1 MKSIETSK
9 AFLAAA
15 TVASGVLLV
24 APASA
29 ADVSFTPPASPPY
42 LWSSPS
48 NWSSG
53 ALPGSGDAVLLNDAA
68 LATSPVVVP
77 AGTSASVASVTL
89 GSASSGQSGYNLLEI
104 ANGATLTTT
113 DGSVGL
119 TFGGATGVVTNF
131 GTFSGR
137 FRLGSQ
143 SNSSTAN
150 GTLAQ
155 FDNFGTASVSAFW
168 MGLGNTTSRTP
179 GTPSIFYNHAGA
191 TFGMTGGGYMS
202 RDGGESIFIN
212 EGTMSSSAI
221 LYMGLGKEKSEL
233 RIQGNGTF
241 TANNEIRQGH
251 GYAST
256 SYVILTD
263 NGNITGTGAINVGHG
278 NGSKATGYLILS
290 NNASI
295 VKSAGRIN
303 LGTYTAGAIGHL
315 QMNDSSSISL
325 NDYIII
331 GEKNSATGT
340 VEMAGNSIIQGKSV
354 LIANGTNST
363 GVVSMAG
370 NSRFSLTSLC
380 LGGTFTGNGDNSQAT
395 MSLTDSAE
403 ARIEGA
409 IYVGLRPGSC
419 GTLSLAGNSSMS
431 VLTNLYVGYHSGAT
445 GTVSVAGNATL
456 AATNVCVG
464 RPSSVGLVTIADTA
478 TLFATNIDIV
488 SSGAAR
494 GTVEV
499 CGDAVITNL
508 FTINVGN
515 DSSKCDAT
523 LAMRGGSVFFDID
536 PENPDYVKNG
546 WFNPIRLNPRRTEVC
561 GRIRGWGKI
570 AFSDP
575 VTFVANAAQRPNGL
589 THHGQV
595 IADGEGQ
602 ARDLDFSRF
611 GALNFSSTDAN
622 PSGTNGW
629 FAVNKGRLR
638 LPRSWPRKTNSAFCV
653 GDCYSLDYSQVANNA
668 VASNRLANTFSA
680 TFTGAG
686 TGNYI
691 FADLYATDRD
701 DIPAGLDAI
710 RPDRVISVWRIGLF
724 DDGPDADE
732 PENPSSFTSAD
743 LRFRIPGD
751 EVAGAEKLYVAYHD
765 GTANGKWTTIGR
777 LANPDPKWPVVPAHV
792 DAPSSADWNLGWF
805 AVIDRS
811 TPFSTT
817 IYVR

>member
-53 ALPGSGDAVLLNDAA
+53 ALPGSGDAVILNDAA

-113 DGSVGL
+113 DNNTGL
-119 TFGGATGVVTNF
+119 IVGGATGVVTNY
-131 GTFSGR
+131 GTFTGR
-137 FRLGSQ
+137 FRLGPLSA
-143 SNSSTAN
+143 SGIVN
-150 GTLAQ
+150 GTLAR
-155 FDNFGTASVSAFW
+155 FDNFGTVSASAFW
-168 MGLGNTTSRTP
+168 MGLGNSKSNTD
-179 GTPSIFYNHAGA
+179 GTPSVFYNHAGA
-191 TFGMTGGGYMS
+191 TFGLSGGGYMS
-202 RDGGESIFIN
+202 RDGGDSTFIN
-212 EGTMSSSAI
+212 EGTMSSSAT
-221 LYMGLGKEKSEL
+221 LYMGLGKGRSEL

-241 TANNEIRQGH
+241 TANNEIRLGH

-256 SYVILTD
+256 SYIILAD
-263 NGNITGTGAINVGHG
+263 SGSITGTGAINVGHG
-278 NGSKATGYLILS
+278 NSTKNATGYLILS

-295 VKSAGRIN
+295 VKSAGGIY
-303 LGTYTAGAIGHL
+303 LGTANAGATGYL
-315 QMNDSSSISL
+315 QMNDSASITL
-325 NDYIII
+325 NNYLSVGNDA
-331 GEKNSATGT
+331 STRGT
-340 VEMAGNSIIQGKSV
+340 VEMAGNSVFHGTTV
-354 LIANGTNST
+354 MLANATNST
-363 GVVSMAG
+363 GAISMAG
-370 NSRFSLTSLC
+370 NSRFYPQLLFI
-380 LGGTFTGNGDNSQAT
+380 GGAYSSAENSQAT
-395 MSLTDSAE
+395 MSLSDSAQ
-403 ARIEGA
+403 AGIGDSL
-409 IYVGLRPGSC
+409 YVGMRPGAR
-419 GTLSLAGNSSMS
+419 GTLSLAGDSQLS
-431 VLTNLYVGYHSGAT
+431 VATNLFIGNLNGST
-445 GTVSVAGNATL
+445 GTVSVAGNATIV
-456 AATNVCVG
+456 A
-464 RPSSVGLVTIADTA
+464 PSISVGQGTATMALMTLSDSA
-478 TLFATNIDIV
+478 TLFSTNIGIA
-488 SSGAAR
+488 SSGTAT
-494 GTVEV
+494 GTLEV
-499 CGDAVITNL
+499 GGGSVVTNL
-508 FTINVGN
+508 LAMEIGN
-515 DSSKCDAT
+515 SSKCNAT
-523 LAMRGGSVFFDID
+523 LAMRGGAIFLDID
-536 PENPDYVKNG
+536 PDNPDYVKNG

-653 GDCYSLDYSQVANNA
+653 GDYYTLDYSQVANNA

-701 DIPAGLDAI
+701 DIPAGIDAI